1 MKNHEN
7 LTEALRAIL
16 FNYQRGHTCWTCFE
30 VPEEKL
36 AGISAKWAEI
46 YGTNLPAYIRQD
58 KKQKGLPTAV
68 AVAAPV
74 IGSPNKRHLILMA
87 TTYAAAI
94 KVGPFSRETWETKM
108 PSFSLFRLTQD
119 VRPRGDYTLTW
130 KLNDRTIGLL
140 EKHLA
145 SLVKAG
151 DPVEVRREVE
161 QWIRFYPLF
170 GGVRRQLKRTI
181 HGSTRLWELTQKT
194 SWPARAEDD
203 LPAMVSFQK
212 AAKIE
217 NPKTH

>member
-16 FNYQRGHTCWTCFE
+16 FNYQRGYTCWTSFE
-30 VPEEKL
+30 VQEEKL
-36 AGISAKWAEI
+36 PGISRKWDEI
-46 YGTNLPAYIRQD
+46 YGTNLPAYVRQD

-68 AVAAPV
+68 AVSAPV
-74 IGSPNKRHLILMA
+74 IGFPNKRHLILMA
-87 TTYAAAI
+87 TAHAKSI
-94 KVGPFSRETWETKM
+94 KVGPFARETWETKL

-145 SLVKAG
+145 SLVKSG
-151 DPVEVRREVE
+151 DPAEVRREVE
-161 QWIRFYPLF
+161 HWIRFYPLF
-170 GGVRRQLKRTI
+170 GGVRRQLKRAI

-194 SWPARAEDD
+194 PWPTRSEDD
-203 LPAMVSFQK
+203 LPAMVGFRDGK
-212 AAKIE
+212 NRKTE
-217 NPKTH
+217 N

>member
-16 FNYQRGHTCWTCFE
+16 FNYQRGYTCWTSFE

-36 AGISAKWAEI
+36 PGISEKWSEI

-58 KKQKGLPTAV
+58 KKQKGFPTAV
-68 AVAAPV
+68 AVSAPV

-87 TTYAAAI
+87 TPFARTI
-94 KVGPFSRETWETKM
+94 KVGPFTRETWETKL
-108 PSFSLFRLTQD
+108 PSFSLFRMTQD
-119 VRPRGDYTLTW
+119 ARPRGDYTLTW

-145 SLVKAG
+145 SQVRAG
-151 DPVEVRREVE
+151 DPFEVKREVD

-170 GGVRRQLKRTI
+170 GGVRRQLKRAI
-181 HGSTRLWELTQKT
+181 HGSSRLWELTQKT
-194 SWPARAEDD
+194 PWPARSEDD
-203 LPAMVSFQK
+203 LPVMVGFQNRQK
-212 AAKIE
+212 
-217 NPKTH
+217 PKN